1 MAILTELNPG
11 LSLDELLRLDGKPSD
26 EAIVMSEVMT
36 LDELLS
42 SVGYSTQ
49 TVKGILGDRFEVYSS
64 DGWMIGFVFEFSG
77 NPGIWGAGQSS
88 RHRTPLFKSSQA
100 AIEWLVDLDI
110 RQSQLFSNMEDPGD
124 VPADEDFPQF

>member
-1 MAILTELNPG
+1 MILAELNPG
-11 LSLDELLRLDGKPSD
+11 LALDELLRLDSDPSD
-26 EAIVMSEVMT
+26 DAVEMAEVMT

-49 TVKGILGDRFEVYSS
+49 TVEGVLGDRFEVYSP

-77 NPGIWGAGQSS
+77 NAGIWGVGQSS
-88 RHRTPLFKSSQA
+88 RHRPPLFKSSQS
-100 AIEWLVDLDI
+100 AIEWLIDLDI
-110 RQSQLFSNMEDPGD
+110 RQSQLFATMEDPDD